1 MPLCYDPVLGRETM
15 VTTDVELFVSFLQWF
30 LRESGGWQS
39 EGRVS
44 SPSVFEE
51 QFVGFSQRPTSIF
64 IFIDTRY
71 RLNIGW
77 VLRLLLHNCAI
88 VEPLSCW
95 EETYEE

>member
-1 MPLCYDPVLGRETM
+1 M
-15 VTTDVELFVSFLQWF
+15 VTTNKELFVSFSQWF

-51 QFVGFSQRPTSIF
+51 KFVGLSQRPTSTS

-71 RLNIGW
+71 RLNIGL
-77 VLRLLLHNCAI
+77 VVTLVTPQLCHC
-88 VEPLSCW
+88 
-95 EETYEE
+95 